1 MNDYNNVLVGFS
13 ELIKNEEF
21 RPYDGDLRLGVDLG
35 TANIVVSVVD
45 SNNTPIAGASYP
57 STVVRDGIVVD
68 FMGASRAV
76 RNMKAKLEDL
86 MGVEFYEAAT
96 AVPPGIISG
105 NVKVISNVVESV
117 GLDVI
122 NVVDEPT
129 AAASV
134 LGITNGAVVD
144 VGGGTTGISIL
155 KDGEVIFTAD
165 EPTGGTHMTL
175 VLAGS
180 LGCSFEEA
188 ERIKKDPKQEMLV
201 FPVVKPVI
209 EKMAAI
215 VARFIQGYDVDGSV
229 IKIARRNARE
239 AGVDH
244 LIHFQERDVK
254 DLSHPKKYGFII
266 TNPPYGERLED
277 KKDLPALYKAFGES
291 FKNLDSWSAYMI
303 TSYEDAERYFGR
315 KADRNRKIYNG
326 MLKTYFYQFLGP
338 KPPKARRPEE
348 K

>member
-21 RPYDGDLRLGVDLG
+21 RPYEGDLRLGVDLG
-35 TANIVVSVVD
+35 TANIVVSVDD

-215 VARFIQGYDVDGSV
+215 VARFIQGYDVDV
-229 IKIARRNARE
+229 IYVVGGAC
-239 AGVDH
+239 
-244 LIHFQERDVK
+244 
-254 DLSHPKKYGFII
+254 
-266 TNPPYGERLED
+266 
-277 KKDLPALYKAFGES
+277 S
-291 FKNLDSWSAYMI
+291 FKKFESVFEKE
-303 TSYEDAERYFGR
+303 TGV
-315 KADRNRKIYNG
+315 
-326 MLKTYFYQFLGP
+326 KTIKPKEPLLVTPLGIAMNCN
-338 KPPKARRPEE
+338 KQ
-348 K
+348 

>member
-21 RPYDGDLRLGVDLG
+21 RPYEGDLRLGVDLG

-155 KDGEVIFTAD
+155 KDGEVIFTD
-165 EPTGGTHMTL
+165 RK
-175 VLAGS
+175 S
-180 LGCSFEEA
+180 
-188 ERIKKDPKQEMLV
+188 
-201 FPVVKPVI
+201 VV
-209 EKMAAI
+209 
-215 VARFIQGYDVDGSV
+215 
-229 IKIARRNARE
+229 
-239 AGVDH
+239 
-244 LIHFQERDVK
+244 
-254 DLSHPKKYGFII
+254 
-266 TNPPYGERLED
+266 
-277 KKDLPALYKAFGES
+277 
-291 FKNLDSWSAYMI
+291 
-303 TSYEDAERYFGR
+303 
-315 KADRNRKIYNG
+315 
-326 MLKTYFYQFLGP
+326 
-338 KPPKARRPEE
+338 
-348 K
+348 

>member
-1 MNDYNNVLVGFS
+1 MNNYNDVLVGFS
-13 ELIKNEEF
+13 ELIKNEEYQ
-21 RPYDGDLRLGVDLG
+21 PYEGDLKLGVDLG

-45 SNNTPIAGASYP
+45 SNNTPIAGATYP

-68 FMGASRAV
+68 FLGASRAV
-76 RNMKAKLEDL
+76 KNMKARLEEM
-86 MGVEFYEAAT
+86 MGMQFYEAAT
-96 AVPPGIISG
+96 AIPPGIISG

-134 LGITNGAVVD
+134 LGITDGAVVD

-155 KDGEVIFTAD
+155 KNGEVVFTAD

-180 LGCSFEEA
+180 LGCTFEEA

-201 FPVVKPVI
+201 FPVVKPVV

-215 VARFIQGYDVDGSV
+215 VSHFIQGYDVDVIYVVGGACSFQKFESV
-229 IKIARRNARE
+229 FEKETGIKTIKPKEPLLVTPLGIAMNCNK
-239 AGVDH
+239 
-244 LIHFQERDVK
+244 Q
-254 DLSHPKKYGFII
+254 
-266 TNPPYGERLED
+266 
-277 KKDLPALYKAFGES
+277 
-291 FKNLDSWSAYMI
+291 
-303 TSYEDAERYFGR
+303 
-315 KADRNRKIYNG
+315 
-326 MLKTYFYQFLGP
+326 
-338 KPPKARRPEE
+338 
-348 K
+348 

>member
-21 RPYDGDLRLGVDLG
+21 RPYEGDLRLGVDLG

-201 FPVVKPVI
+201 FPVFKPVI

-215 VARFIQGYDVDGSV
+215 VARFIQGYEVDVIYVVGGACCFKKFESV
-229 IKIARRNARE
+229 FEKETGVKTIKPKEPLLVTPLGIAMNCNK
-239 AGVDH
+239 
-244 LIHFQERDVK
+244 Q
-254 DLSHPKKYGFII
+254 
-266 TNPPYGERLED
+266 
-277 KKDLPALYKAFGES
+277 
-291 FKNLDSWSAYMI
+291 
-303 TSYEDAERYFGR
+303 
-315 KADRNRKIYNG
+315 
-326 MLKTYFYQFLGP
+326 
-338 KPPKARRPEE
+338 
-348 K
+348 